1 MTPAGSEMREVFDY
15 VFDRVLPLLLP
26 ARSPDVHKTS
36 LDFLGAHTKDVP
48 KVVELGI
55 ADLLLELL

>member
-1 MTPAGSEMREVFDY
+1 MREVFDY